1 MKIRTFVF
9 TTAAAVFAGLLALS
23 SSTFAAPGGGNGPP
37 DGGGSPPPPPVDFG
51 DLFKLYR
58 DADGVPILT
67 AGDPVNSTAQ
77 SATAGFC
84 QQPLASAECIP
95 TAPVGCTLEQPVSGV
110 YVVPTI
116 QETCA
121 VVDACS
127 SCTEEVDFGRINDAR
142 SPASVFEDQLD
153 DVVFTL
159 VNADRISLDPA
170 GRMVASTCDDP
181 LDNLAKTIDSPLQ
194 NLAVYRELMLNG
206 FIGAPPG
213 LDLPD
218 DIYDTAARGLGA
230 ASDKAGEVNK
240 DLVAYLNE
248 IMGLSN
254 RTTDT
259 VLGKICIDV
268 REELQGVVQP
278 VEKCFLNYGPNLSTT
293 GPAGADYGYI
303 RADNFGVL
311 PAPAYIPPGDG
322 TATEGYFEYLAALD
336 LSVDPLDA
344 VFKIQYAPVLDTAF
358 CVDYLSGE
366 PLEPL
371 ADQLCASWS
380 ATNNGVT
387 EVGFTG
393 GNIGGFAQA
402 ADDARRVIAFM
413 HEHAVPV
420 EFETPVPCEPDSA
433 ILYDVAIPEQ
443 SGLQVPVSY
452 VNTKEREFTVTGT
465 NNGPATAN
473 FRLTVAAYDEDPD
486 TNPSALPIA
495 SWGPWDFFGVPDG
508 QSRSV
513 TQLFTITTS
522 NATIYW
528 KAAVEALPPGTDDIP
543 GNNTASATST
553 VKASGGGGRP

>member
-9 TTAAAVFAGLLALS
+9 TAAAAVFAGLLVLGGSAV
-23 SSTFAAPGGGNGPP
+23 AAPGGGNGPP
-37 DGGGSPPPPPVDFG
+37 DGGGSPPPPVDFG

-58 DADGVPILT
+58 NADGVPILT
-67 AGDPVNSTAQ
+67 AGVPVGSTAQ
-77 SATAGFC
+77 NATAGFC
-84 QQPLASAECIP
+84 QQPLASAECIAFP
-95 TAPVGCTLEQPVSGV
+95 GGCTLEQPVSGV

-116 QETCA
+116 PETCA

-159 VNADRISLDPA
+159 VNADRLSLDPA

-181 LDNLAKTIDSPLQ
+181 LNNLAKTIDSPLQ

-213 LDLPD
+213 LDLPGY
-218 DIYDTAARGLGA
+218 IYDTAARGLGA

-240 DLVAYLNE
+240 DLVAHLNE
-248 IMGLSN
+248 IMGLSD
-254 RTTDT
+254 RTTNT

-322 TATEGYFEYLAALD
+322 TATEGYFEYLAAVD
-336 LSVDPLDA
+336 LSVDPLAA
-344 VFKIQYAPVLDTAF
+344 VFKIQYAPVLNTAF
-358 CVDYLSGE
+358 CVDATSGE

-371 ADQLCASWS
+371 ADQGCASWS

-420 EFETPVPCEPDSA
+420 EFETPVPCQPDNA

-443 SGLQVPVSY
+443 SGLQVPVNY

-473 FRLTVAAYDEDPD
+473 LRLTVAAYDVDPA
-486 TNPSALPIA
+486 NPTALPIA
-495 SWGPWDFFGVPDG
+495 SWGPWDFFDVPN
-508 QSRSV
+508 SESKSV

-522 NATIYW
+522 SATIYW
-528 KAAVEALPPGTDDIP
+528 KAAVEALPPGTDP
-543 GNNTASATST
+543 KPENNTASATST
-553 VKASGGGGRP
+553 VKAAGGGGRPQ